1 MTVLR
6 FIIRSLLQALLVLF
20 GTVTV
25 LFVVLYLL
33 VPGDA
38 AQAALGN
45 RATPE
50 SLELLRRE
58 WGLDRPLI
66 VQYGMYLWRLVHF
79 DLGESFARHRS
90 VASIIGDHLPATAY
104 LAGAALLLETVIG
117 CSWGV
122 ARAMGRKRRNE
133 LFANAAGALLL
144 AIPVFF
150 LGLLL
155 QYVFAV
161 KLGLLPLS
169 GLGGGN
175 PLHLILPAFTLAAA
189 QFVVI
194 AMVVRASLGAELR
207 KPYML
212 AARARGLSRRQTILR
227 HGMRN
232 SAGPVATILA
242 IDLGSLMGGAMITE
256 IVFSWPGLGRMAYMA
271 IEARDV
277 PLVLGAVIVLV
288 TIFVIISSL
297 VDLLYGLLD
306 PRIKL
311 EDGTVG

>member
-1 MTVLR
+1 MTVIR

-38 AQAALGN
+38 AQVALGN
-45 RATPE
+45 KATPE
-50 SLELLRRE
+50 ALEILRRQ
-58 WGLDRPLI
+58 WGLDQPLV
-66 VQYGMYLWRLVHF
+66 VQYGLYLWRLVHF
-79 DLGESFARHRS
+79 DLGESFARHRG

-104 LAGAALLLETVIG
+104 LAGAALLLEAVIG

-122 ARAMGRKRRNE
+122 ARAMARKRHHDIYSNV
-133 LFANAAGALLL
+133 AGAMLL
-144 AIPVFF
+144 AVPVFF

-161 KLGLLPLS
+161 RLALLPLS
-169 GLGGGN
+169 GLGGWN
-175 PLHLILPAFTLAAA
+175 PIYLILPAFTLATA

-194 AMVVRASLGAELR
+194 AMVVRASLGAELN

-212 AARARGLSRRQTILR
+212 AARARGLSKRGAILR
-227 HGMRN
+227 HGLRN
-232 SAGPVATILA
+232 SAGPIATILA

-256 IVFSWPGLGRMAYMA
+256 IVFSWPGLGRMAYLA
-271 IEARDV
+271 IEDRDV

-288 TIFVIISSL
+288 TIFVVINSL

-306 PRIKL
+306 PRVKL
-311 EDGTVG
+311 KDGTVG